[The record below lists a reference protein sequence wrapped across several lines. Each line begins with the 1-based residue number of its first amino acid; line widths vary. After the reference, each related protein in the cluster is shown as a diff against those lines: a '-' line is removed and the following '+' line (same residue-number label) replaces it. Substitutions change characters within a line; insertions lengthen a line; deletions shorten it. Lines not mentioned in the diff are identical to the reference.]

1 MNTEPTPDASGWYP
15 TLGQYPTT
23 GQHPMTG
30 PSATTASGSNSTP
43 TGPAAG
49 PPNPPETRNGPSKPR
64 RRVGLML
71 GSLSLAALIGAG
83 SGIGSYAVLADGALA
98 TSPVS
103 VTTTPAK
110 QTAALDG
117 TVEAAA
123 KAISPSVVTITV
135 QGAQSSGVGSG
146 VIVDTKGHVLTNQH
160 VVEAAAQGG
169 TITVNLPDGNRAT
182 ASLVG
187 SSDTSDL
194 AVIKVADS
202 AEVSV
207 ADLTP
212 ATFAES
218 DSLAVGQAV
227 VAVGSPLGLN
237 KTVTSGVVSNTTRPV
252 RSGLDNNAVYLAVQ
266 TDTAINPGNS
276 GGPLV
281 DLNGSV
287 VGINSSIATTGE
299 DSGSIGIG
307 FAIPA
312 DVASRIA
319 TELISSGHAEDSAL
333 GVSVAPDDS
342 TDGTATGTTVQE
354 VTSGSAADEAG
365 LQAGDVITSVDD
377 VPTPNADALI
387 ATVRFH
393 APGSAVTVHFQR
405 DGHDDTARVTLGTA

>member
-1 MNTEPTPDASGWYP
+1 MNTEPTPDASGWHP
-15 TLGQYPTT
+15 TLGQYP
-23 GQHPMTG
+23 
-30 PSATTASGSNSTP
+30 TTASGSNSTP
-43 TGPAAG
+43 TAPGAG
-49 PPNPPETRNGPSKPR
+49 PPNPPGPGNGPRKPR
-64 RRVGLML
+64 RRVGLVL
-71 GSLSLAALIGAG
+71 GGLSLAALVGAG

-160 VVEAAAQGG
+160 VVEAAARGG
-169 TITVNLPDGNRAT
+169 TITVTLPDGSRAS

-237 KTVTSGVVSNTTRPV
+237 KTITSGVVSNTTRPV

-312 DVASRIA
+312 DVAARTA
-319 TELISSGHAEDSAL
+319 AELISSGHAEDSAL

-342 TDGTATGTTVQE
+342 TDGTAAGTTVQE

-365 LQAGDVITSVDD
+365 LQAGDVITSMDE

-393 APGSAVTVHFQR
+393 APGTAVTVHFQR

>member
-1 MNTEPTPDASGWYP
+1 MDNEQRPGSSGWQP
-15 TLGQYPTT
+15 TLGQYPTM
-23 GQHPMTG
+23 P
-30 PSATTASGSNSTP
+30 TAPAGT
-43 TGPAAG
+43 PAA
-49 PPNPPETRNGPSKPR
+49 PTPRPEPGRPARPR
-64 RRVGLML
+64 RRIGLML
-71 GSLSLAALIGAG
+71 GSLSLAALLGAG
-83 SGIGSYAVLADGALA
+83 TGIGSYAVLAPEA
-98 TSPVS
+98 TGPQLG

-110 QTAALDG
+110 HTATLDG

-123 KAISPSVVTITV
+123 KKISPSVVTISV
-135 QGAQSSGVGSG
+135 RGGRSSDIGSG
-146 VIVDTKGHVLTNQH
+146 VLVDDRGLVLTNQH

-169 TITVNLPDGNRAT
+169 TITVTLPDGST
-182 ASLVG
+182 AEAALVG

-194 AVIKVADS
+194 AVIRIADTGD
-202 AEVSV
+202 VKV

-212 ATFAES
+212 ATFAKS

-237 KTVTSGVVSNTTRPV
+237 QTVTSGVVSNTARPV

-287 VGINSSIATTGE
+287 VGINSSIATTGQ

-319 TELISSGHAEDSAL
+319 TDLISSGHAADASL
-333 GVSVAPDDS
+333 GVSLTTDDAS
-342 TDGTATGTTVQE
+342 GATPSGAQVHE
-354 VTSGSAADEAG
+354 VTRGGAADEAG
-365 LQAGDVITSVDD
+365 LEAGDLITGLDD
-377 VPTPNADALI
+377 VPTANADALI
-387 ATVRFH
+387 AAVRFH
-393 APGSAVTVHFQR
+393 APGSTVTVHYLR
-405 DGHDDTARVTLGTA
+405 DGREATTEVTLGTA